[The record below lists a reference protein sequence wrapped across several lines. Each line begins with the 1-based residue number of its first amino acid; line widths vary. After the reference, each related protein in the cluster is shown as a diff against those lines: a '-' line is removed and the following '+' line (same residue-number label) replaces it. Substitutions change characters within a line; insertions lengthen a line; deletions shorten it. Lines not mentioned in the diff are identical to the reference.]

1 MYGGPLIESEER
13 EGAYS
18 IRDKAGSLDTRGL
31 DSLEEVDHTLCLESF
46 QLRVE
51 TDECPCPPH
60 SITEGKCGEEGDR
73 EDERIRFLIN

>member
-1 MYGGPLIESEER
+1 MER

-18 IRDKAGSLDTRGL
+18 IRDEAGSLDTRGL

-60 SITEGKCGEEGDR
+60 SITEGKCGKEGGMCRKKGIGEMR
-73 EDERIRFLIN
+73 EYDF

>member
-1 MYGGPLIESEER
+1 MER

-18 IRDKAGSLDTRGL
+18 IRDKARSLDTRGF
-31 DSLEEVDHTLCLESF
+31 DSLEEINHTLCLESL

-60 SITEGKCGEEGDR
+60 SITEGKYGEERGDVREEGDWG
-73 EDERIRFLIN
+73 DERIRFLIN